1 MNDYLVVY
9 EDELNNKESIKTNK
23 IGDAIKEIVRNYN
36 ISCDCDIDKLNSENH
51 MTMLT
56 FGYGFYDIE
65 CFDKFSE
72 EEYRGRIM
80 IFYIGEDD

>member
-1 MNDYLVVY
+1 MNNYLVVY
-9 EDELNNKESIKTNK
+9 EDEWNNKESIKTNK
-23 IGDAIKEIVRNYN
+23 IGDTIKEIVDNYD
-36 ISCDCDIDKLNSENH
+36 ISCECDIDKLNSENP

-65 CFDKFSE
+65 CFDNFSE

-80 IFYIGEDD
+80 IFYIGDED